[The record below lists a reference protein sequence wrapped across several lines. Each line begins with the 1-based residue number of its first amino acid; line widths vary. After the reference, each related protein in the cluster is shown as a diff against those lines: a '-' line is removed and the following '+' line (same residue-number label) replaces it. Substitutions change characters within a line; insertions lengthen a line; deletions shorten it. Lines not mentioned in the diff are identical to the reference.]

1 MHIALTGATG
11 FIGRYIVRE
20 LTRAGHTVRCWYRPE
35 SDRSGFDEAAGR
47 IEWREGTLGDEQAA
61 ADLVAGCDAVVHSAL
76 HHPGG
81 GFRGGEGEL
90 TAFAQTNIIGTL
102 QLIEAARKA
111 GLGRFVFVSSC
122 AVHDKILDDRPLD
135 EAHPLWASNH
145 YGAHKAAI
153 EKFVH
158 SYGFGS
164 GFPICAVR
172 PTGVYGV
179 AQPVQH
185 SKWFDLVRDVAQGKD
200 VTCQR
205 GGKEVHAA
213 DVAKAVSLLLE
224 TDAEQVTGQA
234 FNCYDA
240 YVSEWDVAHIAQKVA
255 GSSGNIEGR
264 QTAPKHQI
272 VTDKLRKLGM
282 QFGGQPL
289 LRESITELVKSVT
302 AG

>member
-1 MHIALTGATG
+1 MRIALTGATG

-20 LTRAGHTVRCWYRPE
+20 LVRCGHQVCCWHR
-35 SDRSGFDEAAGR
+35 SDSDCSGFDDVDGQ
-47 IEWREGTLGDEQAA
+47 IEWREGALGDAPAA
-61 ADLVAGCDAVVHSAL
+61 HKLVAGCDAIVHSAL

-81 GFRGGEGEL
+81 GFRGGEGEV
-90 TAFAQTNIIGTL
+90 TSFAQANIVGTL
-102 QLIEAARKA
+102 QLIESARQA
-111 GLGRFVFVSSC
+111 GLGRFVFLSTC

-164 GFPICAVR
+164 GYPICALR

-179 AQPVQH
+179 ARPAEQ
-185 SKWFDLVRDVAQGKD
+185 SKWFEFVHS
-200 VTCQR
+200 VTAGESVNCQR

-213 DVAKAVSLLLE
+213 DVAKAVNLLLSA
-224 TDAEQVTGQA
+224 DAADITGEA
-234 FNCYDA
+234 FNCYDL
-240 YVSEWDVAHIAQKVA
+240 YVSEWDVAHIAKEVS
-255 GSSGNIEGR
+255 GSTSPIDGR
-264 QTAPKHQI
+264 QTTPKHQI
-272 VTDKLRKLGM
+272 STDKLRSLGM
-282 QFGGQPL
+282 EFGG
-289 LRESITELVKSVT
+289 REQLEQTIEQLVQSLA